1 MSPIALQTN
10 ARLRDGYDPP
20 ADENHPPAGSVASVR
35 RELIVRGLPWLALI
49 TTAFLGIVAHGF
61 TRTWDTVP
69 FILSFVL
76 FGMPHGAMD
85 WVVNQRMR
93 RAAGLRTGLPGFAW
107 YLGWMA
113 VSAVALAL
121 APVPTVLAFFVLTV
135 VHWGLGDLEATDDQS
150 LTAFDRVSAISG
162 RGLLILGSAFAFDPA
177 AAWNPFSML
186 VGDASMTAADI
197 QVAGLAGIL
206 ALALGSLATVIR
218 AGRAW
223 STGNRISVL
232 PDLGES
238 LLIVLAIGLA
248 NPLFGIGVYF
258 LFAHSYRHSLR
269 LASTPEALSPNPRGS
284 SLARRLVL
292 VHLLSIPLLLPTL
305 LILLAWCWIQFGN
318 LDPASLT
325 VTMIGFFIVTTLPHH
340 MLGRR
345 LPRPATA

>member
-1 MSPIALQTN
+1 MSPIALQSD

-20 ADENHPPAGSVASVR
+20 ADEIHPPAGSIAPVR
-35 RELIVRGLPWLALI
+35 HELVVRGLPWFALLA
-49 TTAFLGIVAHGF
+49 TAILGFVAHDF

-69 FILSFVL
+69 FILSFVF

-113 VSAVALAL
+113 VSAIALVL

-135 VHWGLGDLEATDDQS
+135 VHWGLGDLEATTDRP
-150 LTAFDRVSAISG
+150 LTTFDRASAISG

-177 AAWNPFSML
+177 AAWNPFAML
-186 VGDASMTAADI
+186 VGDASMTATDI
-197 QVAGLAGIL
+197 QVARLAGVL
-206 ALALGSLATVIR
+206 ALAIGSIATMIR
-218 AGRAW
+218 AGKAW
-223 STGNRISVL
+223 SAGNGFSIL

-269 LASTPEALSPNPRGS
+269 LASTPEALSSDPKGS

-305 LILLAWCWIQFGN
+305 VILLAWCRIQFGN

-345 LPRPATA
+345 LPRQATA